1 MQIYSGDGQKHEVET
16 YYPIEPPILLA
27 DPDELPTMA
36 EPNPSQEV
44 LDARA
49 KAAENAE

>member
-16 YYPIEPPILLA
+16 YYPIEPPTILEDPEELA
-27 DPDELPTMA
+27 TCA

-44 LDARA
+44 LDA
-49 KAAENAE
+49 KA